1 MVSAPLFQKPPA
13 SETSTTTSRLK
24 TSKTPLLLNTNNRH
38 SPKKQ
43 PFIQR
48 DIMKKTRKYIFA
60 AALLSGMLLIGG
72 CKGKQDAEA
81 SGKASPMRE
90 AHEKYIANLTAN
102 DTTEVLALCKNF
114 LSSLHEGNFDEAVAG
129 IYQLDSVGTPQR
141 LGDAEIASLRRRT
154 TLFPV
159 VSYKFED
166 MTFFMPDENTVTFNV
181 AFNSDTPP
189 ATMGW
194 GFRPVLID
202 GKWYLTF
209 L

>member
-1 MVSAPLFQKPPA
+1 
-13 SETSTTTSRLK
+13 
-24 TSKTPLLLNTNNRH
+24 
-38 SPKKQ
+38 
-43 PFIQR
+43 
-48 DIMKKTRKYIFA
+48 MKKTRKYIFA
-60 AALLSGMLLIGG
+60 TALLSGMLFIGG
-72 CKGKQDAEA
+72 CKGGRQGAEA

-90 AHEKYIANLTAN
+90 AHEKYIANLSDN

-114 LSSLHEGNFDEAVAG
+114 LTSLQEGNFDEAVAG
-129 IYQLDSVGTPQR
+129 IYRLDSLGTPQR
-141 LGDAEIASLRRRT
+141 LGDNEIASLRRRT
-154 TLFPV
+154 RLFPV
-159 VSYKFED
+159 VSYKFEE
-166 MTFFMPDENTVTFNV
+166 MTFFMPTENTVTYNV